1 MAPERLFQTSTIISQ
16 CDKVKDIRAWR
27 YFEVSSQMEIIHIS
41 LLSEILQYISMKD
54 SKQD

>member
-1 MAPERLFQTSTIISQ
+1 MTPERMIWTPIIIPQ

-27 YFEVSSQMEIIHIS
+27 YFEVSSQMEIFHTS
-41 LLSEILQYISMKD
+41 LLSETLQYISMKD